1 MNKARMIR
9 RGFAALVALS
19 LLGAGPVRAEEQ
31 QASYGQTPDAG
42 AARLYPKVDL
52 RAAARV
58 LVADETGLVL
68 PLLGESGYA
77 DQVPAQKP
85 EPAAVPRAANLK
97 RQPDWS
103 TVPPNSPRTT
113 RTHKIAAYTALAIL
127 TVASVVLVVREV
139 RKDDP
144 VLTPGTPI
152 RIP

>member
-1 MNKARMIR
+1 MIR
-9 RGFAALVALS
+9 RGLAALVALS
-19 LLGAGPVRAEEQ
+19 LSGVGPVRAEEQ
-31 QASYGQTPDAG
+31 QASYGQVPDAG
-42 AARLYPKVDL
+42 AAGRLDPKVDL
-52 RAAARV
+52 RAAARI

-68 PLLGESGYA
+68 PLLGESVQA
-77 DQVPAQKP
+77 DQVTTQNP

-113 RTHKIAAYTALAIL
+113 RAHKIAAYTALAIL
-127 TVASVVLVVREV
+127 TAVSVVLVVREV

-144 VLTPGTPI
+144 VLTPGTPT